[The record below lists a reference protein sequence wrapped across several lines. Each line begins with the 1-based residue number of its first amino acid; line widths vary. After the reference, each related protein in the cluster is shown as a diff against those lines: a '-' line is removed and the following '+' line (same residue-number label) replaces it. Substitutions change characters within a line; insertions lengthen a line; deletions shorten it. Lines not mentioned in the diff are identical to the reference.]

1 MNMCISLLAMEA
13 FASNEEVDLINLI
26 LGDYDLGEVVSL
38 RLLTL
43 ELNLSPLLPPCDIK
57 RY

>member
-1 MNMCISLLAMEA
+1 MCMSLLAMEA

-26 LGDYDLGEVVSL
+26 LGDYDFGEAVSL